1 MSLVLLQRRR
11 GARQR
16 RSERE
21 LILRILMGSPA
32 GVAGLAL
39 SLLFIVLGVVG
50 PHITPYDPILIDFA
64 KVNQL
69 RLQPPSL
76 AHPFGTDEFG
86 RDMLSRVLY
95 GSRLSLLSAVT
106 VLGVAV
112 PVGIMLGL
120 LAGYFGGAVDELI
133 MRITDVFLAFPGI
146 VLAIA
151 FSATLGAGLWSAILA
166 VALIWWPSYVRL
178 VRGQVIQVKSSLFV
192 EAAKALGLSPL
203 KIMIRHLLPNILTPV
218 IVMATLDFGSVV
230 IVTSSLSFIGLGA
243 QPPLPEWGRLVS
255 DGRAYF
261 PQAWWYVFFP
271 GLMIFLVSLGWNL
284 LGDTL
289 RDVFD
294 PKYRRRLEFKE
305 VEGE

>member
-1 MSLVLLQRRR
+1 MSLLLLQRRR
-11 GARQR
+11 GAGQR
-16 RSERE
+16 RSERK

-32 GVAGLAL
+32 GVAGLVL

-50 PHITPYDPILIDFA
+50 PYITPYDPILIDFA

-120 LAGYFGGAVDELI
+120 LAGYFGGAVDELV

>member
-1 MSLVLLQRRR
+1 MSLVLLKRRR
-11 GARQR
+11 GAGQR
-16 RSERE
+16 RSERK

-32 GVAGLAL
+32 GVAGLVL

-294 PKYRRRLEFKE
+294 PKYRRRLEFRE